1 MSGPVQPPLTVETI
15 DGTTSGRPITTI
27 KVTNGDLTVSGN
39 IATIDTSGGGG
50 GGMTSFDLAGDS
62 GATQSIGNGDTLSVL
77 GGTGLASVASAT
89 DTVTLNISNTLV
101 SGTTPNYYDA
111 LTINAQG
118 QVTAVAAGT
127 APQAAITLTTTGT
140 SGAAT
145 LVGATLN
152 IPQYSGG
159 GGGITWPLEADASTK
174 TAPAYSFS
182 GDTDTGIYNPAA
194 NEVSI
199 TLGDTRLFDFQTD
212 TSSGKFQLRGA
223 SPIIECDDA
232 SAHLSLRSGGVT
244 YGLVEIGNENDDIK
258 IAPGG
263 TGKVL
268 VGSGAAAGS
277 VSSSGAHDLI
287 IETNSGTDSGAI
299 TITDGANGAI
309 TVNPDGTGTVGL
321 GNFVFDVDQTVS
333 ASEDAYVLTYTDST
347 GEISLKAAGGGG
359 GSPAGS
365 NKEIQ
370 YNNSGS
376 FGASSAFTWD
386 ESDKSLIINDDLGGG
401 GISLRVQSET
411 NEVPVAHFQTKTSTT
426 NATSQVL
433 KLGAGLTA
441 GARAA
446 GYGASLA
453 FYVADEG
460 FGGFKSGEIRTVWID
475 SDSNS
480 DMVLEASGTGNI
492 GLEGVRVIVG
502 SGTNS
507 GIVTSNGAYDL
518 ILDTNSGTNSGAIT
532 ITDGTNGNITV
543 NPNGTGTVGMG
554 NFVFDVDQTVSAS
567 EDAYV
572 LTYTDSTGEISLKE
586 AGGGGGSGTEFK
598 AMEASDSKLIVDYD
612 INNIAQTPP
621 WGISNNSAV
630 AVSRDE
636 PIFWPFISPA
646 TGTVSEIVVDIDT
659 AASSTCNL
667 IVALYSDDNGA
678 PNAKLG
684 SDAIFDAEVTGQVG
698 QTSFGSVSLVKGTQ
712 YWYAFT
718 RSASV
723 SFNCKGVTSSVGWV
737 GPTENLSS
745 AWYIIWI
752 PSGSDNALPSSVSSG
767 TLGPR
772 GYNRISVGLKF

>member
-50 GGMTSFDLAGDS
+50 GGGMTSFDLAGDS

-89 DTVTLNISNTLV
+89 DTVTLNIENTLV

-118 QVTAVAAGT
+118 QVTAVAAGS
-127 APQAAITLTTTGT
+127 APTTGT
-140 SGAAT
+140 VTSITAGTGLDGGTITTSGTIDLADTAVTPGSYTNTDITVDQQGRITAASN
-145 LVGATLN
+145 G
-152 IPQYSGG
+152 S

-182 GDTDTGIYNPAA
+182 GDTNTGIYNPAA
-194 NEVSI
+194 DEVSI

-212 TSSGKFQLRGA
+212 ASSGKFQLRGA
-223 SPIIECDDA
+223 SPLIECDDA
-232 SAHLSLRSGGVT
+232 SAHLSLRSGGAT

-287 IETNSGTDSGAI
+287 LETNSGTDSGAI
-299 TITDGANGAI
+299 TITDGTNGGI

-333 ASEDAYVLTYTDST
+333 ASEDTYVLTYTNST

-359 GSPAGS
+359 GSPGGSTRDIQVNDGGSFAGAAGFEYETDNTSGGYKHVGIDPNENYSPQTDWALSVWEESGASATQGAIYSSGTFQVFGDTYQLGGFGGTKNALKFFQTNNGS
-365 NKEIQ
+365 NYMGFAPPATI
-370 YNNSGS
+370 
-376 FGASSAFTWD
+376 T
-386 ESDKSLIINDDLGGG
+386 
-401 GISLRVQSET
+401 
-411 NEVPVAHFQTKTSTT
+411 TSTT
-426 NATSQVL
+426 LVL
-433 KLGAGLTA
+433 PDGDGSENQRLKTDGAGNLGWAT
-441 GARAA
+441 
-446 GYGASLA
+446 
-453 FYVADEG
+453 
-460 FGGFKSGEIRTVWID
+460 
-475 SDSNS
+475 
-480 DMVLEASGTGNI
+480 
-492 GLEGVRVIVG
+492 
-502 SGTNS
+502 
-507 GIVTSNGAYDL
+507 
-518 ILDTNSGTNSGAIT
+518 
-532 ITDGTNGNITV
+532 
-543 NPNGTGTVGMG
+543 
-554 NFVFDVDQTVSAS
+554 
-567 EDAYV
+567 
-572 LTYTDSTGEISLKE
+572 
-586 AGGGGGSGTEFK
+586 GTEFK

-723 SFNCKGVTSSVGWV
+723 SFNCKGVSSSVGWV